1 MFSSLP
7 SALSSGALMIKIIEE
22 KQNISFLENTNE
34 LSEINKTAFKDF
46 SECSFIE

>member
-22 KQNISFLENTNE
+22 KQNISFLGNTNE
-34 LSEINKTAFKDF
+34 LSEINKNCIQRFL
-46 SECSFIE
+46 